1 MQQLNNYVDGAW
13 AGSTGRRTVSLNPC
27 DNTGLFEF
35 GHTPE
40 VEVNFAVASARKAF
54 QTWKEV
60 SRVQRA
66 DYFDVL
72 AQLVKRDTQKLAE
85 MISLETGKNLNES
98 KAEVIETLH
107 MLQYVAGTGRMP
119 CGEIIASELATKDA
133 YVIRKPKGVVAV
145 ISPWNFP
152 AAIGSAWCSAPA
164 IAEGNC
170 VVHKPSELTPGIAN
184 MMAKLYAEAGFP
196 RGVYNLINGAEETGK
211 ALVEADVDCV
221 LFTGSAEVGKI
232 IKQHCA
238 GTWNKSCSCEL
249 GSKSAVI
256 VFNDANWNLALEAV
270 IASAFKLSGQRC
282 VSSGRILIQRD
293 IFDKFCQDVVDLAKR
308 ILVTDPF
315 ENPDY
320 SSGLSCGPLISKDQV
335 TRVKTFN
342 QMVREDK
349 EAKVVLDKDGVD
361 GYLSGPGNFLR
372 PFIYTTEWRDVP
384 YLKQEVFG
392 PHLALIPFDDV
403 CHAIEIYNDTE
414 YGLALGVITEDFRNM
429 RWCRDNCRAGMI
441 YLNGGSIAAESH
453 FPFGGLHKSGN
464 GHKSAAG
471 TYRAVTDEVAV
482 TVNYERDKITWA
494 QGMK

>member
-1 MQQLNNYVDGAW
+1 MKSLNNYVDGAW
-13 AGSTGRRTVSLNPC
+13 AGSTGRNTISLNPSN
-27 DNTGLFEF
+27 NTALFEF
-35 GHTPE
+35 PQTPK
-40 VEVNFAVASARKAF
+40 VEVDFAVASARKAF
-54 QTWKEV
+54 ETWKEV

-66 DYFDVL
+66 DYFDKL
-72 AQLVKRDTQKLAE
+72 AQLVKRDTESLAE

-107 MLQYVAGTGRMP
+107 MLQYVAGMGRMP
-119 CGEIIASELATKDA
+119 CGEVIASELSTKDA

-152 AAIGSAWCSAPA
+152 CAIGSAWSSAPA

-184 MMAKLYAEAGFP
+184 LMARLYIEAGFP
-196 RGVYNLINGAEETGK
+196 RGVYNLVNGAEETGK
-211 ALVEADVDCV
+211 ALVESNVDCI
-221 LFTGSAEVGKI
+221 LFTGSAEVGKQ

-238 GTWNKSCSCEL
+238 GTWNKTCSCEL

-282 VSSGRILIQRD
+282 VSSGRALIQRD
-293 IFDKFCQDVVDLAKR
+293 IFDKFCHDVVEAAKNV
-308 ILVTDPF
+308 LVADPF
-315 ENPDY
+315 TVDY
-320 SSGLSCGPLISKDQV
+320 SGFSCGPLISKDQV
-335 TRVKTFN
+335 ARVEKFN
-342 QMVREDK
+342 QLVRDDV
-349 EAKVVLDKDGVD
+349 EAAVVFDPDGKDGKLV
-361 GYLSGPGNFLR
+361 SPGNFLR
-372 PFIYTTEWRDVP
+372 PFIYTTEWRDAP

-403 CHAIEIYNDTE
+403 CDAIRIYNDTE
-414 YGLALGVITEDFRNM
+414 YGLALGVVTEDFRNM
-429 RWCRDNCRAGMI
+429 RLCRDNCRAGMI
-441 YLNGGSIAAESH
+441 YLNGGSVAAESH
-453 FPFGGLHKSGN
+453 LPFGGLGKSGN

-471 TYRAVTDEVAV
+471 TYKAVTDEVAV
-482 TVNYERDKITWA
+482 TVNYERNKITWA